1 MFEHVLFDHSWLPW
15 NMIEMH
21 ISQWVRAHPN
31 SRPAINLQ
39 EYIDWLTDG
48 QTDWLTNWLIDW
60 LTNWL
65 IDWLADRLIDWL
77 IDVADWFTVIYL
89 SIDWWI

>member
-60 LTNWL
+60 L
-65 IDWLADRLIDWL
+65 ADRLIDWL